1 MRRKLYGSASR
12 FERSARIS
20 VECRSERR
28 LQAIL
33 RMAVGSPVRSGLKG
47 WSVTVT
53 GPGSDERLSQV
64 TSVSAIEAVQL
75 VKLLGFRQRRAA
87 GKKRPSIRAQESKH
101 FC

>member
-1 MRRKLYGSASR
+1 
-12 FERSARIS
+12 
-20 VECRSERR
+20 
-28 LQAIL
+28 
-33 RMAVGSPVRSGLKG
+33 MAVGSPVRSGLKG

-64 TSVSAIEAVQL
+64 TSVSAVEAVQL

-87 GKKRPSIRAQESKH
+87 GKKRPSIRGQESKH